1 MIFFSRNPM
10 EQIMSDIVFLSGK
23 RTPFGTFLGSLS
35 TISAID
41 LGVIAG
47 KAAVEQAGIGAEDID
62 HVVFGNVLQT
72 SGDAIY
78 GARHIGLKVGTAVE
92 TPAVTVN
99 RLCGSGFESLIQAA
113 HRLKLGEASMVLA
126 GGAESMS
133 QAPHIVRG
141 SRGGFK
147 LGHAEFT
154 DSLKEC
160 LFDPVAGC
168 EMAITAEN
176 LGEKYGITREDADE
190 YGYRSQTA
198 WAAAHEKGLYSSE
211 IVPVTIKGRRGDTV
225 VEVDEHPQLSPLQ
238 PEHRR
243 ARFGEAAMAK
253 LRPVFKKDGTV
264 TAANASGINDGA
276 GAMVMT
282 TAAEAAKRGLAP
294 IGRLVGYGVAGVD
307 PKLMGIGP
315 VYAIRNALAHAGLS
329 LGDMDLVEVNEAFST
344 QYIACERE
352 LGLDR
357 SITNVNSGG
366 VAIGHPLAASGTR
379 ITTHLLYELKR
390 RGGRYGVGSAC
401 IGGGQGIAVVVEAL

>member
-1 MIFFSRNPM
+1 
-10 EQIMSDIVFLSGK
+10 MSEEIVFLSGK

-35 TISAID
+35 KVSAID
-41 LGVIAG
+41 LGVVAG
-47 KAAVEQAGIGAEDID
+47 KAALEQSGVSPDQVD
-62 HVVFGNVLQT
+62 HVIFGNVLQT

-78 GARHIGLKVGTAVE
+78 GARHIGLKCGAPIE
-92 TPAVTVN
+92 SAAVTVN
-99 RLCGSGFESLIQAA
+99 RLCGSGFESLIQGA
-113 HRLKLGEASMVLA
+113 HRLMLGEANVVLA
-126 GGAESMS
+126 GGAENMT
-133 QAPHIVRG
+133 QAPHVVRG
-141 SRGGFK
+141 SRFGFK

-176 LGEKYGITREDADE
+176 LGEKYGITRQDADE
-190 YGYRSQTA
+190 YGFRSQSA
-198 WAAAHEKGLYSSE
+198 WAHAHENGYYDAE
-211 IVPVTIKGRRGDTV
+211 IAPVTISGRRGDTV
-225 VEVDEHPQLSPLQ
+225 VSIDEHPQLSPLR
-238 PEHRR
+238 PAKIRD
-243 ARFGEAAMAK
+243 RFSAEAMGK

-282 TAAEAAKRGLAP
+282 TASNASANGWTP
-294 IGRLVGYGVAGVD
+294 IARLVGWGVAGVD

-315 VYAIRNALAHAGLS
+315 VYAIRKALEHANMS
-329 LGDMDLVEVNEAFST
+329 LGQMDLVEINEAFST

-352 LGLDR
+352 LELNRD
-357 SITNVNSGG
+357 ITNVNSGG

-379 ITTHLLYELKR
+379 ITTHLIYELKR
-390 RGGRYGVGSAC
+390 RGKRFGVGSAC